1 MKSTRSLVVLWTCS
15 LQLKT
20 MRFTG
25 QKYGTYGMKVWGLGG
40 ETMALLVRKYGSLG
54 FAGQFWALSYEQ

>member
-1 MKSTRSLVVLWTCS
+1 
-15 LQLKT
+15 
-20 MRFTG
+20 MRFRG
-25 QKYGTYGMKVWGLGG
+25 RKYGTYGMKVWGLGG

>member
-1 MKSTRSLVVLWTCS
+1 GFKTTSQRLYKTTSKVVAVLPFDFRLLSFTLRRLTMKSTRSLVVFWTCS

-25 QKYGTYGMKVWGLGG
+25 QKYGT
-40 ETMALLVRKYGSLG
+40 
-54 FAGQFWALSYEQ
+54 